1 VNCVAEEPIS
11 FADNVRVRVTPVTE
25 AAGVAGLH
33 GQVYGVTTPSVTGVE
48 VIGEVKDDTA
58 VNVFFAEQNASH
70 WFTPDLLEFVDHAPG
85 TEIRVANSP
94 TKSVR
99 TEDGEWQVL
108 PVETSP
114 ARGVVAWFARVLGI
128 GRA

>member
-1 VNCVAEEPIS
+1 VDCVAEEPIS

-48 VIGEVKDDTA
+48 VIGDVKDDTA
-58 VNVFFAEQNASH
+58 VNVFFTEQNASH
-70 WFTPDLLEFVDHAPG
+70 WFAPELLEFVDHAPG
-85 TEIRVANSP
+85 TEIRIANSP

-99 TEDGEWQVL
+99 TETGEWRVL
-108 PVETSP
+108 PVETPP
-114 ARGVVAWFARVLGI
+114 ARGLFAWFARTLGL
-128 GRA
+128 GRG